1 MDIRTTFETA
11 GLAVTGDPPAVTVS
25 VGSAT
30 VIVQVGEERA
40 GLVLL
45 RAAIAVPGR
54 LDPEDLAAAALAT
67 PGDQRYLAQP
77 GRLVGERRLVEPT
90 AGRLYDAVHELAEST
105 AALGTALTE
114 VEPIERDL
122 ETGGPPVPIAAPVGP
137 MPPAAARAEPATQP
151 VSVPAPLTA
160 DQAAPAP
167 PTAEPF
173 WFSVD
178 APTDLV
184 DSQRRVVA
192 TLQPGAWHQA
202 LRQEGDWLLATGP
215 SGAEGWLASAAAR
228 RA

>member
-1 MDIRTTFETA
+1 MSVTDRPRRRSRSSHERSERRTGQRLGPARRGPTRRDRALAGYRSAGGVARMNRTPRVAWPGDRHRHVHRWHRARPALRARGSVMDIRTTFETA

-90 AGRLYDAVHELAEST
+90 AGR
-105 AALGTALTE
+105 
-114 VEPIERDL
+114 
-122 ETGGPPVPIAAPVGP
+122 
-137 MPPAAARAEPATQP
+137 AAR
-151 VSVPAPLTA
+151 
-160 DQAAPAP
+160 
-167 PTAEPF
+167 
-173 WFSVD
+173 
-178 APTDLV
+178 
-184 DSQRRVVA
+184 
-192 TLQPGAWHQA
+192 G
-202 LRQEGDWLLATGP
+202 
-215 SGAEGWLASAAAR
+215 SA
-228 RA
+228 